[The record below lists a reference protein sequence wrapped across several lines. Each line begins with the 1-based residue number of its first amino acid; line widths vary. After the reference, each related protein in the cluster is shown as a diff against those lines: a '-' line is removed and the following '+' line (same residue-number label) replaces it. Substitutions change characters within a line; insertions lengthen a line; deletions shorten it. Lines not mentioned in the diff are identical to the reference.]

1 MREPDDNEIAQ
12 DEGAPSEVSDAPDLE
27 LQLLVLV
34 DTLLALSSMA
44 RIELRRSILTLPKW
58 FVLGFARVPLWL
70 FFWLS
75 LSALVSYAAYAASGG
90 SMGIALT
97 ALLLLQGAACLLLE
111 VGLNVLWRRLSFT
124 QTRQALRECIET
136 RAAARSAKVSEKQT

>member
-1 MREPDDNEIAQ
+1 MPERDDEIAQ
-12 DEGAPSEVSDAPDLE
+12 DDAARGEVSDAPDLE

-44 RIELRRSILTLPKW
+44 RIELRRAIVTLPKW
-58 FVLGFARVPLWL
+58 FILGFARVPLWL

-75 LSALVSYAAYAASGG
+75 LSALVSHGAYAASGG

-97 ALLLLQGAACLLLE
+97 ALLLWQGAGCLLLE
-111 VGLNVLWRRLSFT
+111 LGLKVLWRRLGFT

-136 RAAARSAKVSEKQT
+136 RAAARGAKESEKQA